1 VLKKRKDGLVWRFGI
16 PGEWSDVLSGILGL
30 AWQGCYGLS
39 GKWNSSAHFEVCYAY
54 CYRDSFCSVVEINA
68 VDGAVD
74 SPVVCPKWDLV
85 TLPETLGPV
94 RARRS
99 IAAASVFW
107 QKCLKRLE
115 LFFLSLTFDQAYIF
129 RPIRGLSGCD
139 RCGLSEGHAGSSD
152 PVEMVETHPKD
163 SPFTPVDPISHQP
176 LERGCRSPNGEPSRS
191 FPKADL
197 LLHSL
202 FVPCV

>member
-16 PGEWSDVLSGILGL
+16 PGERSDVLFGILDL
-30 AWQGCYGLS
+30 AWEGRYELS

-54 CYRDSFCSVVEINA
+54 CYRDSFCSVVEINT

-94 RARRS
+94 LARRS

-115 LFFLSLTFDQAYIF
+115 HFF
-129 RPIRGLSGCD
+129 
-139 RCGLSEGHAGSSD
+139 
-152 PVEMVETHPKD
+152 
-163 SPFTPVDPISHQP
+163 
-176 LERGCRSPNGEPSRS
+176 
-191 FPKADL
+191 
-197 LLHSL
+197 
-202 FVPCV
+202 